1 MLIIR
6 NTGWGDIMWWCYVGY
21 NWAEFFRL
29 YLVKSLH
36 RGYHLAASCLGDKI
50 QAYAEL
56 SSWDLPTPSIY
67 EEPTYPLQIHSKVN
81 FQSLH
86 RTSLGR
92 NKGQAISNEHA
103 VIKVRLVLVKD
114 IHMYECE
121 NSACGLPMAARSAYV
136 RLHLPRPMSTS
147 SWIFTSIYWEK
158 TS

>member
-1 MLIIR
+1 MR
-6 NTGWGDIMWWCYVGY
+6 
-21 NWAEFFRL
+21 
-29 YLVKSLH
+29 
-36 RGYHLAASCLGDKI
+36 
-50 QAYAEL
+50 
-56 SSWDLPTPSIY
+56 LPTPSIY

-121 NSACGLPMAARSAYV
+121 KQCLWLAYGRKIGLRSPTSTTSNVNLLMNLYIYILRKDILKTPRIYSNCSFRASNMYSNLWDIIGPNNFLSRLV
-136 RLHLPRPMSTS
+136 RSPKGTCSNRKL
-147 SWIFTSIYWEK
+147 
-158 TS
+158 